1 MRIDYN
7 GLPGDGTPSPSGP
20 PATSHSENR
29 RARTFA
35 EMLLDRI
42 AGMYPGNFHP
52 RSFLAISG
60 NDEESVLKTLDDL
73 HKDGL
78 VERTRDETLP
88 DELLVRLTEKGR
100 ALYADPEALARWRDA
115 RAITRDT
122 TRRMLG
128 LDPLPG
134 AAWSSRFLWI
144 LILVN
149 FAWGAWL
156 AWDSGL
162 LGEYIHTPDNPGL
175 NPIHRAI
182 GSADAVSLAGGQ
194 WWRLMSC
201 VLVHFGLLHLASNS
215 VGLLAV
221 GSLVSRMMGPA
232 VVILVFVIAG
242 LWGSGFGV
250 TFQAQATRDGIAGA
264 SGAIC
269 GLMAAFIVWFLSH
282 RHQLEPKVAKR
293 FGSLLMMDLLLITG
307 ISLMPGISG
316 MGHLGGALGGALV
329 SVGLIL
335 LGDRGGKGSW
345 RPMAGSLC
353 LMLAGAGAAALVTS
367 AMQAAV
373 PQAEAILQ
381 KADAAQLNR
390 GLYPEFATVRVE
402 YRNLVLNFAEPLQLR
417 DKFRRNREMAAQA
430 VDNLEPFLPRQ
441 KRVLQAWKE
450 VKLQSQG
457 MKALAQRAVDLLDS
471 RDKYGEL
478 LLEALRLGREWPME
492 RDREVTAARKACR
505 QAKAAY
511 LKQAKELRLASED
524 LSEMDDPLEE
534 IN

>member
-1 MRIDYN
+1 ME
-7 GLPGDGTPSPSGP
+7 T
-20 PATSHSENR
+20 R

-35 EMLLDRI
+35 EVLLDRI
-42 AGMYPGNFHP
+42 QGMYPGNFHP
-52 RSFLAISG
+52 RSFMAISG
-60 NDEESVLKTLDDL
+60 NDEESVLKTLDSL
-73 HKDGL
+73 YQDGL

-88 DELLVRLTEKGR
+88 DELMVRLSEKGR
-100 ALYADPEALARWRDA
+100 ALYADPAALARWRDA

-144 LILVN
+144 LILAN

-156 AWDSGL
+156 AWESGL
-162 LGEYIHTPDNPGL
+162 LGEYIHSPDHPGL
-175 NPIHRAI
+175 NPIHQAI
-182 GSADAVSLAGGQ
+182 GAADAVSLAGGQ
-194 WWRLMSC
+194 WWRLLSC

-232 VVILVFVIAG
+232 VVLLVFVIAG

-269 GLMAAFIVWFLSH
+269 GLMAAFIVWFLTH
-282 RHQLEPKVAKR
+282 RHLLEPKVAKR

-329 SVGLIL
+329 SVGLLL
-335 LGDRGGKGSW
+335 LGDGSGNKSW
-345 RPMAGSLC
+345 RPIAGSLC
-353 LMLAGAGAAALVTS
+353 LMLAGAGAAALVSS
-367 AMQAAV
+367 AMRAAV
-373 PQAEAILQ
+373 PQAEAIQQ
-381 KADAAQLNR
+381 KADATYLNQ

-402 YRNLVLNFAEPLQLR
+402 YRKLVLNFAEPLQLR

-441 KRVLQAWKE
+441 KQVLQAWRD

-457 MKALAQRAVDLLDS
+457 MRVLAQRAV
-471 RDKYGEL
+471 EL
-478 LLEALRLGREWPME
+478 LEVRDRYVELLVEALRLGREWPME

-511 LKQAKELRLASED
+511 LKQARELRLASED
-524 LSEMDDPLEE
+524 LSEMDDPPEE

>member
-7 GLPGDGTPSPSGP
+7 GLAGDGPPSPSNLP
-20 PATSHSENR
+20 DPSHMETR

-35 EMLLDRI
+35 EVLLDRI
-42 AGMYPGNFHP
+42 QGMYPGNFHP
-52 RSFLAISG
+52 RSFMAISG
-60 NDEESVLKTLDDL
+60 NDEESVLKTLDSL
-73 HKDGL
+73 YQDGL

-88 DELLVRLTEKGR
+88 DELLVRLSEKGR
-100 ALYADPEALARWRDA
+100 ALYADPAALARWRDA

-144 LILVN
+144 LILAN

-156 AWDSGL
+156 AWESGL
-162 LGEYIHTPDNPGL
+162 LGEYIHSPDHPGL
-175 NPIHRAI
+175 NPIHQAI
-182 GSADAVSLAGGQ
+182 GAADAVSLAGGQ
-194 WWRLMSC
+194 WWRLLSC

-232 VVILVFVIAG
+232 VVLRVFVIAG

-269 GLMAAFIVWFLSH
+269 GLMAAFIVWFLTH
-282 RHQLEPKVAKR
+282 RHLLEPKVAKR

-329 SVGLIL
+329 SVGLLL
-335 LGDRGGKGSW
+335 LGDGSGNKSW
-345 RPMAGSLC
+345 RPIAGSLC
-353 LMLAGAGAAALVTS
+353 LMLAGAGAAALVSS
-367 AMQAAV
+367 AMRAAV

-381 KADAAQLNR
+381 KADATYLNQ

-402 YRNLVLNFAEPLQLR
+402 YRKLVLNFAEPLQLR

-441 KRVLQAWKE
+441 TQVLQDWRD

-457 MKALAQRAVDLLDS
+457 MRVLAQRAV
-471 RDKYGEL
+471 EL
-478 LLEALRLGREWPME
+478 L
-492 RDREVTAARKACR
+492 
-505 QAKAAY
+505 
-511 LKQAKELRLASED
+511 
-524 LSEMDDPLEE
+524 
-534 IN
+534 